1 MSDFITSTVN
11 TETATSEPVE
21 VSTYAP
27 PPSQADFDRIIESRL
42 TQERK
47 KYADYEQ
54 LKSQSVEYEKYLESQ
69 KSEHQKALDK
79 TRNEVENEVS
89 KKFINR
95 LVHAEVKTVAAF
107 MGFHNPD
114 DAILAIGDDLPVV
127 DDAPDTA
134 TIKKML
140 DEFVKSRPY
149 MIQTPGAGKPAR
161 TIPKPSEGERLDK
174 TLPNSKNNVAA
185 ALRQLAASRK
195 TQ

>member
-54 LKSQSVEYEKYLESQ
+54 QKY
-69 KSEHQKALDK
+69 LDK

-140 DEFVKSRPY
+140 DEFVKARPY